1 MTIEELSDKEL
12 TLVSSLVKQ
21 NKDKLEEII
30 TGAKKV
36 MKSNNQVGSLN
47 DVRTK
52 RLIEIVEMVID
63 IKGQVMTMFLVI
75 LGIVWLIVNGLDE
88 N

>member
-21 NKDKLEEII
+21 SKDKLEKII
-30 TGAKKV
+30 RGARKV
-36 MKSNNQVGSLN
+36 N

-52 RLIEIVEMVID
+52 RLIEIVEMVISL
-63 IKGQVMTMFLVI
+63 K
-75 LGIVWLIVNGLDE
+75 
-88 N
+88 

>member
-21 NKDKLEEII
+21 SKDKLEEII
-30 TGAKKV
+30 RGVRKV
-36 MKSNNQVGSLN
+36 N

-52 RLIEIVEMVID
+52 RLIEIVEMVISL
-63 IKGQVMTMFLVI
+63 K
-75 LGIVWLIVNGLDE
+75 
-88 N
+88 

>member
-1 MTIEELSDKEL
+1 MTIEQLSDKEL

-21 NKDKLEEII
+21 SKDKLEEII

-52 RLIEIVEMVID
+52 RLIEIVEMVINL
-63 IKGQVMTMFLVI
+63 K
-75 LGIVWLIVNGLDE
+75 
-88 N
+88 

>member
-30 TGAKKV
+30 TGARKV
-36 MKSNNQVGSLN
+36 N

-52 RLIEIVEMVID
+52 RLIEIVELVID
-63 IKGQVMTMFLVI
+63 IKG
-75 LGIVWLIVNGLDE
+75 
-88 N
+88 

>member
-12 TLVSSLVKQ
+12 TLVSSLIKQ
-21 NKDKLEEII
+21 NKSKLEEII

-52 RLIEIVEMVID
+52 RLIEIVEMVINL
-63 IKGQVMTMFLVI
+63 K
-75 LGIVWLIVNGLDE
+75 
-88 N
+88 

>member
-21 NKDKLEEII
+21 SKDKLEEII

-36 MKSNNQVGSLN
+36 N

-52 RLIEIVEMVID
+52 RLIEIVEMVISL
-63 IKGQVMTMFLVI
+63 KQKL
-75 LGIVWLIVNGLDE
+75 LGHFQLCWELCL
-88 N
+88 

>member
-1 MTIEELSDKEL
+1 MEPDILLRWRNNLSEIEIVYSSIIKRNMTIEELSDKEL

-21 NKDKLEEII
+21 NKNKLEEII
-30 TGAKKV
+30 RGAKKV
-36 MKSNNQVGSLN
+36 N

-63 IKGQVMTMFLVI
+63 IKG
-75 LGIVWLIVNGLDE
+75 
-88 N
+88 

>member
-21 NKDKLEEII
+21 NKNKLEEII

-63 IKGQVMTMFLVI
+63 IKGY
-75 LGIVWLIVNGLDE
+75 E
-88 N
+88 